1 MYKLSKYLFSVEK
14 SGKSVKDKEHFLR
27 KKEIIFITI
36 ILLLSTGWLFLQQRQ
51 KVAAGQVI
59 VQLEGE
65 IFGTYTLEEQQWITI
80 KDHNLLEINEGKIR
94 MKEAQCPDQI
104 CVKQGW
110 INKEGDSIVCLP
122 NKVIITLKKKEDK
135 LDGVVR

>member
-1 MYKLSKYLFSVEK
+1 M
-14 SGKSVKDKEHFLR
+14 R